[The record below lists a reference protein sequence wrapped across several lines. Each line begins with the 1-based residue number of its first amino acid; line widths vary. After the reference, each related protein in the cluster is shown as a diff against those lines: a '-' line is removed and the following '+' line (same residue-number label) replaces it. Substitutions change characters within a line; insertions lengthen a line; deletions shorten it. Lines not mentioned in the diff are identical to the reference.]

1 MGFESTRS
9 RTLLLAP
16 VRTLLLA
23 LTAATLA
30 LGCATGGSDA
40 EQAAIAQRARSHYD
54 IGTDHLRN
62 GQIELA
68 LRDYLAAASLEPENP
83 DYQLAVGLAYVR
95 KQRLREGEQHLRRAL
110 EIAPDFHDA
119 RFNLSTLLIGMN
131 RYEEA
136 RVEAQRLFDDP
147 TYPSPWRALSNRG
160 WSEYRLGRVADA
172 RATFALARKFNPVY
186 LPTLLNLGILESEQ
200 GRRPEAIQLFEAV
213 ISQQPPPKAEIAAE
227 ANFRLGE
234 IYVSLGKR
242 NRAVE
247 YLTAAVVKAPGG
259 EWGKKS
265 EQALKLLR

>member
-9 RTLLLAP
+9 RTL
-16 VRTLLLA
+16 VLA
-23 LTAATLA
+23 LATAVTFA

-40 EQAAIAQRARSHYD
+40 EQQAKAQRARSHYD
-54 IGTDHLRN
+54 IGTDHVRN

-68 LRDYLAAASLEPENP
+68 LRDYLAAVSLEPLNP

-95 KQRLREGEQHLRRAL
+95 KQRLREGEEHLRRAI

-119 RFNLSTLLIGMN
+119 RFNLSTLLIAMN
-131 RYEEA
+131 RFEEA
-136 RVEAQRLFDDP
+136 RAEAQRLFDDP
-147 TYPSPWRALSNRG
+147 TYPAPWRALSNRG
-160 WSEYRLGRVADA
+160 WSEYRLGHVAQA
-172 RATFALARKFNPVY
+172 RETFALARKFNPIY

-213 ISQQPPPKAEIAAE
+213 ISQQPPPKAEVAAE

-242 NRAVE
+242 SRAVE

-259 EWGKKS
+259 TWGKKS
-265 EQALKLLR
+265 ELALKLLR